1 LQKGVVTV
9 LHIAISRL
17 RNIEPQRVSLMLVLA
32 AGLFWSLQAFM
43 VRLID
48 TASPEQ
54 IVFWRSAGQ
63 FVSMIT
69 VASRGRTLNAFRYGG
84 RLAFLGGIC
93 AAGASL
99 SFVFALSYLSVANVV
114 FMLAAAPVFAAAGGW
129 ILLRETLTRSTLIAM
144 TLVLLGIGIM
154 SSTSLGTGRA
164 IGFAFALST
173 TLCFAGLA
181 VVSRVGGGT
190 SMLPAG
196 VWAGIINLLAMPLLF
211 SDVLSVS
218 AHDATLAIISGGVLT
233 AGGATCFMIGARHVP
248 AGVLPMLSLT
258 EIILAPIWVWLGFG
272 EVPTSLTMI
281 GGAIVLSAI
290 AFEAYNRFK
299 RTELKS

>member
-1 LQKGVVTV
+1 V
-9 LHIAISRL
+9 LHIVLKNL
-17 RNIEPQRVSLMLVLA
+17 RNIEPRRVSLLLVIA
-32 AGLFWSLQAFM
+32 AGLFWSLQAFV
-43 VRLID
+43 VRLMD
-48 TASPEQ
+48 SAAPEQ
-54 IVFWRSAGQ
+54 IVFWRSIGQ
-63 FVSMIT
+63 FVSMMIVVS
-69 VASRGRTLNAFRYGG
+69 VASRGRTLHAFRNGG
-84 RLAFLGGIC
+84 HLAFLGGVC

-129 ILLRETLTRSTLIAM
+129 LLLRETLTRNTLVAM
-144 TLVLLGIGIM
+144 ALVLLGIGIM

-181 VVSRVGGGT
+181 VVSRIGGGT

-196 VWAGIINLLAMPLLF
+196 VWAGTINLLAMPLLF
-211 SDVLSVS
+211 NDVAAVSV
-218 AHDATLAIISGGVLT
+218 HDATLAIISGGVLT

-248 AGVLPMLSLT
+248 AAVLPMLSLT
-258 EIILAPIWVWLGFG
+258 EIVLAPIWVWLGFG
-272 EVPTSLTMI
+272 EVPTTLTLI

-299 RTELKS
+299 RSV